1 MSEINEFLKKEFGC
15 TVSIKVPKREKKR
28 IKNFY
33 YWWRRFPIH
42 KNLSKM
48 SHYKDK
54 IKNKDFDYSPY
65 FSQIQYEYYWM
76 AEDILELRKNHRG
89 GKDSRNQLERDIII
103 SYNKRIKKLQEDAG
117 IDEANRML
125 YLKSELKRYFG
136 GKQYIDDFIDTF
148 EGTIEEA
155 FSQYPKW
162 LSDQSSK

>member
-1 MSEINEFLKKEFGC
+1 
-15 TVSIKVPKREKKR
+15 
-28 IKNFY
+28 
-33 YWWRRFPIH
+33 
-42 KNLSKM
+42 
-48 SHYKDK
+48 
-54 IKNKDFDYSPY
+54 
-65 FSQIQYEYYWM
+65 M